1 MMNWTALF
9 PSTPTTG
16 VFPSWDHQAVNQ
28 SKQEKKE
35 DRRKRNREHAK
46 KTRQRKKS
54 QFEDL
59 TDQVRLLQKENEQLR
74 MLVRKEI
81 PDDAQSIIKE
91 CCIRHPLVADGR
103 KKDLAGSDFALI
115 ENLTI
120 GRQSFVLT
128 DPHLPDN
135 PIVYASEAFYQL
147 TGFTREETLGRNC
160 RFLQGPETE
169 HKAVEKIRTSIQQG
183 IDASVALLNYKKDGT
198 PFENRFFLAALR
210 DKDNCIV
217 NYVGVQCDIEKDQ
230 EHKDIDKTISK
241 PASQL
246 SLDPLT
252 LYDDNHE
259 AERSPKRPRTLQV
272 MGETQ
277 YPHGTTTA
285 QAPLLPL
292 VVPPAHAAATSMMN
306 DVDDQDFDRIDW
318 SILAQALEADYKEGS
333 LLDQDGD
340 YPFVYQS
347 PVLSPDQSPVFS
359 SAGAPTH
366 AWDDELSVLSAA
378 QASVWDEE
386 ALAETSPS
394 QPHEQQAETYLEH
407 FRSCPG
413 LFVTKTCRSE
423 LVASLLSSHG
433 DVTDNRFIKALD
445 VLSSIYSSSGRGN
458 LPYISSPLGSWRSIS
473 RPSYGGCLGRNPQGD
488 FCYPLGKMSFN
499 MFKPGNLT
507 CSVQHT
513 LNNITLACEM
523 DGAPKAA
530 PWSLR
535 RELASWD
542 PNNPGKQEIPPCATM
557 LASYE

>member
-9 PSTPTTG
+9 PSTG
-16 VFPSWDHQAVNQ
+16 VFPSWNQ
-28 SKQEKKE
+28 QDVFQSNQEKKE
-35 DRRKRNREHAK
+35 ERRKRNREHAK

-54 QFEDL
+54 QFEAL
-59 TDQVRLLQKENEQLR
+59 TDQVLLLQKENEQLR
-74 MLVRKEI
+74 NIVRKEI
-81 PDDAQSIIKE
+81 PDLAQSIIKE
-91 CCIRHPLVADGR
+91 CCKRHPLVADGR

-115 ENLTI
+115 ESLTI

-135 PIVYASEAFYQL
+135 PIVYASGAFYRL

-183 IDASVALLNYKKDGT
+183 IDASVTLLNYKKDGT
-198 PFENRFFLAALR
+198 RFENRLFLAALR

-217 NYVGVQCDIEKDQ
+217 NYVGVQCDNRDQ
-230 EHKDIDKTISK
+230 EQENKEIDKTISK

-246 SLDPLT
+246 SLDL
-252 LYDDNHE
+252 LALHDDGHE
-259 AERSPKRPRTLQV
+259 AEQSAKRQKTLQV
-272 MGETQ
+272 VGESW
-277 YPHGTTTA
+277 YPHTRTTT
-285 QAPLLPL
+285 QEPSLPL
-292 VVPPAHAAATSMMN
+292 EVPSASAAAISIKKN
-306 DVDDQDFDRIDW
+306 ADDQDFDPIDW

-340 YPFVYQS
+340 YPFVQQS

-359 SAGAPTH
+359 AAGAPTQVLN
-366 AWDDELSVLSAA
+366 DESPILSAS
-378 QASVWDEE
+378 QAPLWDEPNQLSE
-386 ALAETSPS
+386 Y
-394 QPHEQQAETYLEH
+394 QAEAYLEY

-423 LVASLLSSHG
+423 LVESLLSSHG
-433 DVTDNRFIKALD
+433 DVTDNRFLKALD
-445 VLSSIYSSSGRGN
+445 VLSSIYSSSGQGS
-458 LPYISSPLGSWRSIS
+458 LPYISTPLGSWRSIS

-513 LNNITLACEM
+513 LNKITLACEM
-523 DGAPKAA
+523 NGAPKAA
-530 PWSLR
+530 PWSIR

-542 PNNPGKQEIPPCATM
+542 PNNPDKQGIPHGATV